1 MKRKK
6 NKKKMQ
12 KKKYVKKKIAA
23 WDGRSPPSTPEEIDA
38 FKEAMRLKYEQQQ
51 KENAELVKKIK
62 AQKEKDRQDRIAKGL
77 PPDEPASAPV
87 AITRGSAPNNSNSN
101 SNSNNKNPPKKDE
114 KPKKGGIC
122 IVC

>member
-1 MKRKK
+1 
-6 NKKKMQ
+6 
-12 KKKYVKKKIAA
+12 
-23 WDGRSPPSTPEEIDA
+23 
-38 FKEAMRLKYEQQQ
+38 MRLKYEQQQ

-101 SNSNNKNPPKKDE
+101 SNNKNPPKKDE